1 MGGYLSN
8 TDDILENVES
18 DELPIIE
25 VVVKRLISSGLRFKE
40 IKGTTDNN
48 NPNPD
53 MTEHA
58 NPVHRYS
65 AILHDDN
72 EIVFFVKN
80 FIGHKHSL
88 RIDAEFGSNS
98 VLQKIGLSNNTW
110 EIYSQKNDPFLVTKN
125 IDGLVSLRTLQLDLK
140 KDHDIIERLVR
151 LLAKMHCQGNL
162 IHGDLQPK
170 NVGFVP
176 SEFIQAN
183 QSGNGIGGI
192 YIIDFEHSEVIND
205 ELELIEGIYNDLKT
219 FFAYQEMNLDENDT
233 RILAKFIVDEYKKY
247 QVNLD
252 QDSIK
257 YFLR

>member
-18 DELPIIE
+18 DELPIVE
-25 VVVKRLISSGLRFKE
+25 VVVKRLISAGLRFRE
-40 IKGTTDNN
+40 IKGTTDSN

-65 AILHDDN
+65 AILHDDD

-88 RIDAEFGSNS
+88 RIDAEFSSNS

-110 EIYSQKNDPFLVTKN
+110 EIYSQKNDPFLLTKN
-125 IDGLVSLRTLQLDLK
+125 IDGLVSLRTLQLDIK
-140 KDHDIIERLVR
+140 KDQDLIEGLIK
-151 LLAKMHCQGNL
+151 LLAKIHCQGNL

-170 NVGFVP
+170 NIGFVP

-183 QSGNGIGGI
+183 QSGKDIGGI
-192 YIIDFEHSEVIND
+192 YIIDFEHAEVIND
-205 ELELIEGIYNDLKT
+205 QLELEEGIYKDLRT
-219 FFAYQEMNLDENDT
+219 FFAYQDMNLDEASK
-233 RILAKFIVDEYKKY
+233 RILAEFIVDEYKKY
-247 QVNLD
+247 KVSLD

-257 YFLR
+257 FLLR